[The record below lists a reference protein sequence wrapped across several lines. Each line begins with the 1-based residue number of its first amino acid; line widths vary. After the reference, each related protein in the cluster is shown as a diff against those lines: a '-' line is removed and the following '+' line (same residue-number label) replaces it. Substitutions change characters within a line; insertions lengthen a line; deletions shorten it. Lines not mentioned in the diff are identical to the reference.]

1 MILGVSHTVLIV
13 FCNILF
19 ILVAFILNHMSYVLI
34 TTSRSSAHNGVHL
47 ISVKLCQLLLLF
59 KLYLQSDCNLHTVNQ
74 LCMLHIPDKT
84 QYVWDTTY
92 LWTPS
97 YAHKKCIVMCLCI
110 RSKSIEH
117 HLWSVL

>member
-1 MILGVSHTVLIV
+1 MSHTVLIV
-13 FCNILF
+13 FCNIIHIGSIYLEPHV
-19 ILVAFILNHMSYVLI
+19 IYVLI

-59 KLYLQSDCNLHTVNQ
+59 KLCLQSDCNLHTVNQ

-97 YAHKKCIVMCLCI
+97 YAHKKGIVMCLCI

-117 HLWSVL
+117 NLWSVL

>member
-1 MILGVSHTVLIV
+1 MHRRISHKLL
-13 FCNILF
+13 LF

-34 TTSRSSAHNGVHL
+34 STSRSSAHNGVHL
-47 ISVKLCQLLLLF
+47 ISVKLCQLLF
-59 KLYLQSDCNLHTVNQ
+59 KLCLQSDCNLHTVNQ

-117 HLWSVL
+117 NLWSVL

>member
-13 FCNILF
+13 FCNIIHIGSIYLEPHV
-19 ILVAFILNHMSYVLI
+19 ICVNHNIHYA
-34 TTSRSSAHNGVHL
+34 AHNGVHL

-59 KLYLQSDCNLHTVNQ
+59 KLCLQSDCNLHTVNQ

-97 YAHKKCIVMCLCI
+97 YAHKKCIVMCLCTC
-110 RSKSIEH
+110 SKSIEH